1 MKSPRDTEFGIQY
14 ERILKATGVTS
25 DADLARVLGITQ
37 PSVCDT
43 KVRKSIPKA
52 WLIKVHDMFGTSIDW
67 LMFGDA
73 TMPTHATALIAD
85 KSPRVHATNCR
96 PPALMSQE
104 FQTVITDLFNTV
116 AIEDGVEKLTIN
128 ANPTLI
134 EVTAIKSDGTI
145 IKHTFA
151 STSNESTTMYKQNT
165 KADREKEAKRLYTT
179 VGLTQKEIAQRLN
192 RSQAWVSGV
201 VKNK

>member
-67 LMFGDA
+67 LLFGDA
-73 TMPTHATALIAD
+73 TMPTQSRRDITL
-85 KSPRVHATNCR
+85 
-96 PPALMSQE
+96 LSQD
-104 FQTVITDLFNTV
+104 FQTAITDLFNSV
-116 AIEDGVEKLTIN
+116 AIEDAVEKLTIN
-128 ANPTLI
+128 ATPTFI
-134 EVTAIKSDGTI
+134 EINAIKSDGSI
-145 IKHTFA
+145 VKNTF
-151 STSNESTTMYKQNT
+151 TPMTHESVTTHKQND
-165 KADREKEAKRLYTT
+165 KIDREKEARRLYTT
-179 VGLTQKEIAQRLN
+179 VGLSQKEIAQRLN

-201 VKNK
+201 VRNK